1 MGKDRLA
8 VQGGKVAGCVRMV
21 RAVLGAVQGS
31 ITFGHKKAPLGA
43 NLAGLVGVD

>member
-21 RAVLGAVQGS
+21 RAVQGG
-31 ITFGHKKAPLGA
+31 ITFGHKKAPQGL
-43 NLAGLVGVD
+43 NLAGLIGVD